1 MEAMISFSFFHFLL
15 FPKVSLIQTNFQCW
29 NAEGKSI
36 READKD
42 VTINI
47 NSPELLAFTA
57 SE

>member
-1 MEAMISFSFFHFLL
+1 MEAMISFSLFHFLL
-15 FPKVSLIQTNFQCW
+15 FPKVSFIPTDFQLC

-36 READKD
+36 READQD

-47 NSPELLAFTA
+47 NGAELLAFTA